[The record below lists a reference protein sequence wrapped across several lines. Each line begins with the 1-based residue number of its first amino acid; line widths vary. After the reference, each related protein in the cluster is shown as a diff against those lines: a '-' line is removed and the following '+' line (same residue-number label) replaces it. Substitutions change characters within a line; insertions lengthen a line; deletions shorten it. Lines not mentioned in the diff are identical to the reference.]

1 MNMNNVTVVDSIM
14 GAGKTTYAIN
24 KINEASPLQRFI
36 YITPFLAE
44 VERVIK
50 SVTNR
55 DFVQP
60 TTQVAGG
67 SKLTSLKRLI
77 EDGKDIAAT
86 HSLFEM
92 ADDELRELLR
102 ENNYTLILD
111 EVINVIDKA
120 SVSPSD
126 MRILLEI
133 GFITIENNQVQWV
146 ATEEQYAYGEYDRIK
161 NLAQAGTLFYHRN
174 KYLIYAFPP
183 SIFETFTEVYVL
195 TYLFEAQLMKYY
207 FDLYAIPYELKAVRD
222 SQLVTYDVRNE
233 GREQLRALINLYE
246 GPHNECGEM
255 PTAFSKG
262 WLGRRSPKE
271 LDAIKKSM
279 FSYVQNVVKA
289 KSSEVLWTTIKA
301 HQSDLKGK
309 GYTKGFLACNARASN
324 EYADRSTLMYCYNR
338 YMNPIETSFFQDNR
352 VTVSEDKLAV
362 SDLLQW
368 VWRSQIRNGEPINL
382 YMPSKRMRGLLDAW
396 ARYEI

>member
-1 MNMNNVTVVDSIM
+1 MKNVTVIDSIM
-14 GAGKTTYAIN
+14 GAGKTTYAIE
-24 KINEASPLQRFI
+24 KINNASPLERFI

-60 TTQVAGG
+60 TNNVEGG

-102 ENNYTLILD
+102 RNNYTLILD

-126 MRILLEI
+126 MRVLLDI
-133 GFITIENNQVQWV
+133 GFITIENNQVHWI

-161 NLAQAGTLFYHRN
+161 NLAKAGTLFYHRS

-183 SIFETFTEVYVL
+183 SIFETFTDVYVL

-207 FDLYAIPYELKAVRD
+207 FDLYEIPYELKAVRD
-222 SQLVTYDVRNE
+222 GEIVDYNVRDE

-246 GPHNECGEM
+246 GPHNEHGEM

-262 WLGRRSPKE
+262 WLGRRSTKDIE
-271 LDAIKKSM
+271 AIKKSM
-279 FSYVQNVVKA
+279 FSYVQNVTKA

-301 HQSDLKGK
+301 YQNDLKGK

-338 YMNPIETSFFQDNR
+338 YMNPIETSFFQDNNI
-352 VTVSEDKLAV
+352 TVSEDKLAV

-368 VWRSQIRNGEPINL
+368 IWRSRIRNGEEINL
-382 YMPSKRMRGLLDAW
+382 YMPSKRMRQLLEKW
-396 ARYEI
+396 SRYEI

>member
-1 MNMNNVTVVDSIM
+1 MNMNNVTVIDSIM
-14 GAGKTTYAIN
+14 GAGKTTYAID
-24 KINEASPLQRFI
+24 KINNASPLERFI

-50 SVTNR
+50 SVENR

-60 TTQVAGG
+60 TTQVEGG

-77 EDGKDIAAT
+77 EDGKDIVAT

-102 ENNYTLILD
+102 KNNYTLILD
-111 EVINVIDKA
+111 EVMSVIDRA

-126 MRILLEI
+126 MRILLDI
-133 GFITIENNQVQWV
+133 GFITIENNQVQWI

-161 NLAQAGTLFYHRN
+161 NLAKAGTLFYHRN

-183 SIFETFTEVYVL
+183 SIFETFTGVYVL

-207 FDLYAIPYELKAVRD
+207 FDLYKIPYELKAVRD
-222 SQLVTYDVRNE
+222 GELVAYDVRKE

-246 GPHNECGEM
+246 GTHNECGER
-255 PTAFSKG
+255 PTAFSKS

-279 FSYVQNVVKA
+279 FSYVQNVTKA
-289 KSSEVLWTTIKA
+289 KSNEVLWTTIKDF
-301 HQSDLKGK
+301 QSDLKGK

-338 YMNPIETSFFQDNR
+338 YMHPIESSFFQDNK

-368 VWRSQIRNGEPINL
+368 VWRSRIRNGKEINL
-382 YMPSKRMRGLLDAW
+382 YMPSSRMRELLDAW